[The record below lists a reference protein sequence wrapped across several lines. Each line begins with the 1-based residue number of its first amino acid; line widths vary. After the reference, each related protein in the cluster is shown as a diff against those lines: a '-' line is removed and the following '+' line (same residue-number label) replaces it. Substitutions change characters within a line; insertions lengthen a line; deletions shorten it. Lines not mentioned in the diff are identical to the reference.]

1 MRKIIPIRIILLS
14 IILFGLV
21 VCWIALPSIFFKL
34 GVAAFNKKD
43 YAAAY
48 KQFSY
53 ARILNKT
60 NTDYR
65 YYYVQTLAKFMPSM
79 KIQKEMYE
87 FANDGKKDSAH
98 VFAGIQVNVWRNN
111 AMQTY
116 GSNYIEQ
123 APLGADII
131 RWNPKT
137 FPLKVYSDFSAN
149 PNYPEYYNDQI
160 TKAFGQWAGASGF
173 IAFSFINNPTKA
185 DIIISFK
192 PSPES
197 GCTETGCKYVVAHT
211 EPIIKGRILKQMV
224 ITIYDKDAT
233 GSFFS
238 DKELYNTV
246 LHEIG
251 HALGIMGHSYS
262 TDDLMYMSNKANLI
276 PTFIQYRSD
285 FQYISVKDVSTLK
298 LLYNIMPTISNTPL
312 SEINEKKL
320 LYGPVIFGN
329 MKMIGARKV
338 KEAKEYIAQAP
349 NLPGGYMDLGIAYD
363 DMGNVEKALEAF
375 QKAYNL
381 ATLDND
387 RYTILYNIAAMYLN
401 NNNPDSA
408 LGYANQAKQIKATDE
423 IAELIGNIEHAKNA
437 KTKPFWVPRIVPNN

>member
-21 VCWIALPSIFFKL
+21 VSWIALPSIFFKL
-34 GVAAFNKKD
+34 GVKAFNKKD
-43 YAAAY
+43 YANAY

-53 ARILNKT
+53 ARMLNKT

-79 KIQKEMYE
+79 KIQQEMFE
-87 FANDGKKDSAH
+87 FSNDGKKDSAH

-116 GSNYIEQ
+116 GTNYIEQ
-123 APLGADII
+123 APLGSDII
-131 RWNPKT
+131 RWNTKT
-137 FPLKVYSDFSAN
+137 FPLKVYADFSTN

-173 IAFSFINNPTKA
+173 IAFSFINNPAKA
-185 DIIISFK
+185 DIIINFK

-197 GCTETGCKYVVAHT
+197 GCTETGCKYIVAHT
-211 EPIIKGRILKQMV
+211 EPIIKNRILKQMI
-224 ITIYDKDAT
+224 ITVYDKDAT

-262 TDDLMYMSNKANLI
+262 TDDLMYMSNQTHAI

-285 FQYISVKDVSTLK
+285 FQYISPKDVSTLK
-298 LLYNIMPTISNTPL
+298 LLYNIMPTITNTPL
-312 SEINEKKL
+312 SDINEKKL
-320 LYGPVIFGN
+320 LYAPVILGN
-329 MKMIGARKV
+329 LKTIGARKV

-363 DMGNVEKALEAF
+363 DMGNTTKALEAF

-381 ATLDND
+381 ATSEND

-401 NNNPDSA
+401 NNKPDSA
-408 LGYANQAKQIKATDE
+408 LGYANQAKQIRKTDE
-423 IAELIGNIEHAKNA
+423 IEELIGNIEHAKNA
-437 KTKPFWVPRIVPNN
+437 KTKPFWVPRITQNN